1 MKYGIAL
8 GYVSKLNFQETV
20 EGIEY
25 IKENIFSSLKNKF
38 ELLNVTSGLI
48 TNKYVWLNDD
58 FQQTKRPID
67 FDVISQN
74 EYGEIIQSNNKWRRH
89 FLKNLDEDNES
100 IKGIITNFTTVN
112 RDSNL
117 DNINSLIFEE
127 IGLEILVNEVDME
140 FLDNTLIDIYKIL
153 CTIDLKI
160 SEKYEN
166 LNDFHLSKTLTFIT
180 YKKLKELYPLLTFS
194 ERLNKFGKDNG
205 SFVIQDYAEKILNQK
220 NVGQFSEDVFNL
232 KTYSKL
238 YVYNGECEK
247 SVSVAYAGF
256 QVDRKTLKEQNLI
269 LKENSKINNE
279 YNHLIKS
286 NDLPLTIS
294 IGVFTNRVS
303 MTILEKQH
311 IGEVHSSIW
320 GNEFIEYCKA
330 NNINIL

>member
-8 GYVSKLNFQETV
+8 GYVSKLNFQETI
-20 EGIEY
+20 EGIEF
-25 IKENIFSSLKNKF
+25 IKEEIFSSLKDKF
-38 ELLNVTSGLI
+38 DLLNVSSGLV
-48 TNKYVWLNDD
+48 TNKYLWLNDD

-67 FDVISQN
+67 FDIVSQN

-89 FLKNLDEDNES
+89 FLKNLDEENET

-112 RDSNL
+112 RDVVL
-117 DNINSLIFEE
+117 DNTNSLVFEE
-127 IGLEILVNEVDME
+127 VGLEILVNDVDMDKLNE
-140 FLDNTLIDIYKIL
+140 DLIEIYKAL
-153 CTIDLKI
+153 CSIDKNI
-160 SEKYEN
+160 SEKFN
-166 LNDFHLSKTLTFIT
+166 SLNDFHLSKTLTFIT

-220 NVGQFSEDVFNL
+220 NISQFSQDVFNL

-247 SVSVAYAGF
+247 SVSLAYAGF
-256 QVDRKTLKEQNLI
+256 QVDRKTLKDQNLI

-286 NDLPLTIS
+286 NELPLTLS
-294 IGVFTNRVS
+294 IGIFINRVV

-330 NNINIL
+330 NNIKIL

>member
-8 GYVSKLNFQETV
+8 GYVSKLNFQETI
-20 EGIEY
+20 EGIEF
-25 IKENIFSSLKNKF
+25 IKENLFSELKSKF
-38 ELLNVTSGLI
+38 ALLNVSSGLV
-48 TNKYVWLNDD
+48 TNKYLWLNDD

-67 FDVISQN
+67 FDIISQN

-89 FLKNLDEDNES
+89 FLKNLDDDNEN
-100 IKGIITNFTTVN
+100 IKGIITNFTTIN
-112 RDSNL
+112 RDAIL

-127 IGLEILVNEVDME
+127 IGLEIIAKEVDME
-140 FLDNTLIDIYKIL
+140 NLNNSLIEVYKIL
-153 CTIDLKI
+153 CKLDSKL
-160 SEKYEN
+160 SSDYEN
-166 LNDFHLSKTLTFIT
+166 LSKYHFSKTLTFIT

-205 SFVIQDYAEKILNQK
+205 SFVIQDYAEKIMNQK
-220 NVGQFSEDVFNL
+220 NVNQFSEDVFNL
-232 KTYSKL
+232 RTYSKL

-247 SVSVAYAGF
+247 SVSIAYASF

-286 NDLPLTIS
+286 NELPLTLS
-294 IGVFTNRVS
+294 MGVFTNRVAMS
-303 MTILEKQH
+303 ILEKQH

-320 GNEFIEYCKA
+320 GNEFIEYCKS
-330 NNINIL
+330 NNIKIL